1 MFMRSLCASL
11 IFRRNG
17 SAYLTETIF
26 IMCSSLSF
34 MREATLLKISLVSG
48 VAGLI
53 LLFGVL
59 ERAQPQ
65 EATFQQILSEDI
77 RNEVLIRGTVTRMAR
92 GNATQW
98 LELVSDDPLSVTVF
112 REEIIPIH
120 AGDHVEV
127 RGKLEEY
134 NGENQFVGDEVRV
147 I

>member
-1 MFMRSLCASL
+1 
-11 IFRRNG
+11 
-17 SAYLTETIF
+17 
-26 IMCSSLSF
+26 
-34 MREATLLKISLVSG
+34 MRESTLLKIALVSG

-59 ERAQPQ
+59 ESTPPR
-65 EATFQQILSEDI
+65 EVTLQQILSEDM
-77 RNEVLIRGTVTRMAR
+77 RNEILIRGTVTRMAR

-98 LELVSDDPLSVTVF
+98 LELASDDPLTVTVF

-120 AGDHVEV
+120 VGDRVEV

-134 NGENQFVGDEVRV
+134 HGEKQFVGEEVRV